1 MAQIT
6 KQTLCNI
13 FISPSGNFYGSE
25 QVLFD
30 YIKNTHLHFHLFLPK
45 NSLFESKLNE
55 IDNKNFIKKGFTNI
69 KRLYLE
75 IFIKLLFSKFKSVY
89 LNEAGHIKY
98 INLLAKFFPK
108 VNFVVHIR
116 LVEDTNLLRINKSL
130 PNLRFVTI
138 SKYIHDLLPVKSE
151 LLYDPYPF
159 EDTIQKN
166 PIQNG
171 KIKIGVIGRLSI
183 GKGLDK
189 LIQLASEL
197 QNDRSFE
204 DFEFYLYG
212 DPIYS
217 NESNFF
223 LEKILSFKMLIPMG
237 FEPKKNKMYQN
248 INAVMH
254 LCETEPLGRIFL
266 EAINYEL
273 PLIGF
278 NSGGIGEIA
287 RITNSTDLLV
297 ALNDNWIVEWKEK
310 LLKLKKDFKENS
322 KINTVQKAKAME
334 VFSLANYVSALDQ
347 IIIN

>member
-1 MAQIT
+1 MN
-6 KQTLCNI
+6 KSI

-30 YIKNTHLHFHLFLPK
+30 YLNNTQIPFQLYLPK

-55 IDNKNFIKKGFTNI
+55 IKHQNFIKKGFINV
-69 KRLYLE
+69 KLLYLE
-75 IFIKLLFSKFKSVY
+75 IAFNLLFSKFKSVY

-116 LVEDTNLLRINKSL
+116 LVEDTNLLRISEPL
-130 PNLRFVTI
+130 PNLKFVSI

-159 EDTIQKN
+159 DDTIQKK
-166 PIQNG
+166 PLQNG
-171 KIKIGVIGRLSI
+171 KVKIGVIGRLSI

-189 LIQLASEL
+189 LIQLASEI
-197 QNDRSFE
+197 QNDKAFE

-212 DPIYS
+212 DPIFS
-217 NESNFF
+217 NESKFY
-223 LEKILSFKMLIPMG
+223 LEKIPSFKMLIPMG
-237 FEPKKNKMYQN
+237 FESQKSKIYKN

-266 EAINYEL
+266 EAINYEI

-287 RITNSTDLLV
+287 GITNSSDLLV
-297 ALNDNWIVEWKEK
+297 ELNEIWIVEWKEK

-322 KINTVQKAKAME
+322 NINIVRKAKAME
-334 VFSLANYVSALDQ
+334 VFSLANFVSALDQ
-347 IIIN
+347 IIID

>member
-1 MAQIT
+1 MS
-6 KQTLCNI
+6 KNI

-30 YIKNTHLHFHLFLPK
+30 YLNNTRISFQLYLPK

-55 IDNKNFIKKGFTNI
+55 IKHQNFIKKGFINV
-69 KRLYLE
+69 KLLYLE
-75 IFIKLLFSKFKSVY
+75 IAFNLLLKKYKSVY
-89 LNEAGHIKY
+89 LNEAGHINY
-98 INLLAKFFPK
+98 LYLLSKIFPK
-108 VNFVVHIR
+108 VNFVIHIR
-116 LVEDTNLLRINKSL
+116 LVEDTNLLRLSEPR
-130 PNLRFVTI
+130 PNLKYVSI
-138 SKYIHDLLPVKSE
+138 SKYIHDLLPVESK
-151 LLYDPYPF
+151 LIYDPYPF
-159 EDTIQKN
+159 DVGVQRKPN
-166 PIQNG
+166 LNG

-189 LIQLASEL
+189 LIQLASDL
-197 QNDRSFE
+197 QNKEAFD

-223 LEKILSFKMLIPMG
+223 LKKITSLKMLIPMG
-237 FEPKKNKMYQN
+237 FESNKTNIYQN

-266 EAINYEL
+266 EAINYEI

-287 RITNSTDLLV
+287 RITNSTDFLV
-297 ALNDNWIVEWKEK
+297 ELNENWIVEWKEK
-310 LLKLKKDFKENS
+310 LLKLKKDFKGNS
-322 KINTVQKAKAME
+322 NINTVQKAKAME
-334 VFSLANYVSALDQ
+334 VFSLANYVCALDQ
-347 IIIN
+347 IITN